1 MRSQQCG
8 NEAAA
13 IVVAAGAHPEAQAL
27 IGKRVAIKTGQ
38 CYAQYAKTT
47 VDEPYFAVLPEGMSA
62 EEGASVY
69 VNPLTVIGFVDTLR
83 AEGHKALVHTA
94 AGSQLGR
101 MLVKHCKAEGV
112 ELVNIVRSETAA
124 AAYGRPRPQTIFT
137 RRSFFLRA

>member
-13 IVVAAGAHPEAQAL
+13 IVVAAGAHAEAQAL
-27 IGKRVAIKTGQ
+27 IGKRVAIKTGR

-124 AAYGRPRPQTIFT
+124 AAYGRPRPQTIFCPC
-137 RRSFFLRA
+137 RP

>member
-124 AAYGRPRPQTIFT
+124 AAYGRPRPQTIFCPC
-137 RRSFFLRA
+137 RP